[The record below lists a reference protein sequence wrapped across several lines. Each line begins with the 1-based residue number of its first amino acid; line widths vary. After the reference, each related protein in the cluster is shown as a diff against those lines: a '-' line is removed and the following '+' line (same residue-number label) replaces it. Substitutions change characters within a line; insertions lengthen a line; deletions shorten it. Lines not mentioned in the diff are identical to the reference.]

1 MFHDPAAL
9 PLSLEVSA
17 LSDDPDAQPQNDKF
31 AVAGRVELR

>member
-31 AVAGRVELR
+31 AVAWLVELR

>member
-9 PLSLEVSA
+9 PLSLEVSV